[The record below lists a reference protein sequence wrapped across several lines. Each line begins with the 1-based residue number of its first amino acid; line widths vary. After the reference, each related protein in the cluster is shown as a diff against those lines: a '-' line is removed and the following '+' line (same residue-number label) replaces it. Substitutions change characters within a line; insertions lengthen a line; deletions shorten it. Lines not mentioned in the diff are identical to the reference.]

1 MWRLTAGLLVG
12 LWLCGVVW
20 GDAREIGLLREQSG
34 QVAGQVDSLDQMR
47 LKVRAEA
54 ELLSARI
61 DSLKAGPVDEAP
73 ELQESLRA
81 SMGLVQRLVEIERRA
96 ATLQARQ
103 DSLREQLRLAY
114 DWEIGVLIQRLA
126 EQRDPGLLA
135 QLVIYQDE
143 REALGSRPLE
153 TELRF
158 GAELAI
164 GPEDG
169 PEEIRQKM
177 ELMQGI
183 SARLREEARRVGEQL
198 RRLEAEER
206 LRTRV
211 RVFADELSLFDE
223 HLPEGRVLA
232 KVAAAPT
239 LGAGP
244 AADAEAAGDD
254 LKGAAPGDRGGQ
266 VATNAVS
273 FLVLRRETSR
283 DTRAGS
289 LAGPTTDDTVLEIRK
304 LKARLQEIHELE
316 AIVGERADAFRA
328 SLDRLLEGRE

>member
-1 MWRLTAGLLVG
+1 MRWLTAGCLAG
-12 LWLCGVVW
+12 LWLGGAVW
-20 GDAREIGLLREQSG
+20 GDAREIGLMREQFRE
-34 QVAGQVDSLDQMR
+34 VAGRVDSLDRQR
-47 LKVRAEA
+47 LQVRTEA

-61 DSLKAGPVDEAP
+61 DSLKVGPRDEAP

-96 ATLQARQ
+96 AVLQARQ

-114 DWEIGVLIQRLA
+114 DWEIGVLIQQLA
-126 EQRDPGLLA
+126 EERDPGLLT

-153 TELRF
+153 TDLRF

-183 SARLREEARRVGEQL
+183 AARLREEARLAGEQL

-223 HLPEGRVLA
+223 HLPEGRVLTR
-232 KVAAAPT
+232 VALAPT
-239 LGAGP
+239 RGGAP
-244 AADAEAAGDD
+244 EATNADDGLKEAS
-254 LKGAAPGDRGGQ
+254 PGDRGGQ
-266 VATNAVS
+266 LAVS
-273 FLVLRRETSR
+273 TSSYLVLRREPSR
-283 DTRAGS
+283 ETRT
-289 LAGPTTDDTVLEIRK
+289 GPFARPAAAETAIEIRK
-304 LKARLQEIHELE
+304 LKAHLQEIRELQ
-316 AIVGERADAFRA
+316 AIVSERADAFRT